1 MTLTEVTHKQTEKL
15 SDVDDL
21 IAAALVY
28 ARIADDMEQRAGD
41 QIKAV
46 TEWRVVMQ
54 DIYGRMVE
62 QNLQANAWANQSLR
76 SA

>member
-1 MTLTEVTHKQTEKL
+1 MTLTEVTHKQTEQL

-28 ARIADDMEQRAGD
+28 AGIADDTEQRAGD
-41 QIKAV
+41 RIKAT
-46 TEWRVVMQ
+46 TEWRLALQEV
-54 DIYGRMVE
+54 YRRMVE
-62 QNLQANAWANQSLR
+62 QNLQANAWANQSLK

>member
-1 MTLTEVTHKQTEKL
+1 MTLTEVTHKQTEQL
-15 SDVDDL
+15 SDCDDL

-28 ARIADDMEQRAGD
+28 ARIADDMDQRAGD

-54 DIYGRMVE
+54 DVYRRMVE
-62 QNLQANAWANQSLR
+62 QNLQANAWANQSLK